1 MSTQTLRVK
10 KGRAPRQKPKKH
22 IPKEHRKTR
31 HHRRPRRLGGNGNP
45 ENISLIPAVEHQAWH
60 TLFNHMHASAIAGVL
75 ASVFDEPLI
84 LLVEDQKVA
93 SIDFQCTGLS
103 ALYIDPSNTLD
114 SFNDKQQKA
123 WSLLWE
129 GLSPNKILED
139 INARFLDPAYKII
152 FAE

>member
-22 IPKEHRKTR
+22 IPKELRKTR
-31 HHRRPRRLGGNGNP
+31 HHRRPRRLGGNGGA

-75 ASVFDEPLI
+75 ASVFEKPLI
-84 LLVEDQKVA
+84 LFVADPKVA
-93 SIDFQCTGLS
+93 SIDFQCSGLT
-103 ALYIDPSNTLD
+103 ALRIDPYVNTKPL
-114 SFNDKQQKA
+114 NKKQHKA
-123 WSLLWE
+123 WNLLWQ
-129 GLSPNKILED
+129 GMSTDDILKD

-152 FAE
+152 LAE